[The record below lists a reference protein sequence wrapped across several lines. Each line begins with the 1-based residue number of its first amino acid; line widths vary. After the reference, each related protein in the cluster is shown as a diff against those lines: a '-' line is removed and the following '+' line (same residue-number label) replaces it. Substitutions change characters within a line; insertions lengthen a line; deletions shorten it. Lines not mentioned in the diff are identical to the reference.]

1 MSDETVRVRR
11 SDMLREAIRAEKR
24 RMLARVSGESGP
36 QRERLLR
43 EIAAANDHGFHT
55 SQLIDYTI
63 GPNPDTL
70 DDRNSPP
77 EKFAL
82 AFSTADVVI
91 LGWRL
96 GYLATKLCENE
107 LATVRILP
115 KRPEDVD
122 RFKSFV
128 ASIKITPIEK

>member
-1 MSDETVRVRR
+1 MTLTSPASRT
-11 SDMLREAIRAEKR
+11 
-24 RMLARVSGESGP
+24 
-36 QRERLLR
+36 Q
-43 EIAAANDHGFHT
+43 EITNEQCYTTTNKYCACIEFQLDKENRHGFHT